1 MSHQRRSRNF
11 DYARI
16 AKTGFLAGV
25 ALFALGVV
33 GELAGHA
40 VLSSMPAAVEQALLG
55 MEILGVAVGFV
66 VPIVFGAVLPLV
78 E

>member
-1 MSHQRRSRNF
+1 MSHQRRTRSF

-25 ALFALGVV
+25 ALFALGTV
-33 GELAGHA
+33 GEIAGHA
-40 VLSSMPAAVEQALLG
+40 VLSSMPAAAEQAFFG
-55 MEILGVAVGFV
+55 MEILGVAVGFL